1 LSLLLILIVAV
12 AAAVVFW
19 PRPEFIV
26 DFHEGRAEIR
36 RGKVPRGFAED
47 CRRLGAECGIR
58 SGRVSGTRGARG
70 IELRFSADIDPADQQ
85 RFRNV
90 WSLHG

>member
-1 LSLLLILIVAV
+1 LQLLLLIVIVV

-19 PRPEFIV
+19 PRPEFVIGLDGGEV
-26 DFHEGRAEIR
+26 EVR
-36 RGKVPRGFAED
+36 RGKVPRGFLDD
-47 CRRLGAECGIR
+47 CRKLSAECGIR
-58 SGRVSGTRGARG
+58 GGQLSGSRGLGG
-70 IELRFSADIDPADQQ
+70 IELRFSSNIDTVDQQ